1 MTTIANI
8 VDALAA
14 PYTVWRTLRGIEP
27 TFHDNR
33 PLYVAG
39 NAAVTFRVKHDGM
52 DKILKCYTRT
62 NNHLAAIYGDEF
74 HPRELCIIDIV
85 GRKVWIDCLLTPYIE
100 GITLDE
106 ALCSADGEQ
115 ELIAIASSFDT
126 FAKRL
131 LLSERAH
138 GDLKPENLILT
149 PTGEI
154 RAIDWDAAFLPSFAG
169 EASPEIG
176 TAAYQHPQRTTDL
189 YDKHIDD
196 YSIAFLSVF
205 LHAAAIDSTTIEYF
219 RKYHEPMLSPKDII
233 RGKVSELERICD
245 LFAQRGMAREYRL
258 AQMLRSTSARLFN
271 LRPTL
276 LPEITLSA
284 DTSSED
290 NDNAP
295 CLDVANGY
303 WGCRDNCRWLIEPLF
318 DNGYEPTCGVM
329 LTELGGYSHFVD
341 LEGNVVKS
349 FSMGT
354 RVKPMRDGTTTAYY
368 PNGVQEHIKTE
379 DLLQILDK

>member
-62 NNHLAAIYGDEF
+62 NNHLTAIYGDEF

-115 ELIAIASSFDT
+115 ELIAIASSFDA

-138 GDLKPENLILT
+138 GDLKPENLIYT
-149 PTGEI
+149 PSGEI
-154 RAIDWDAAFLPSFAG
+154 VAIDWDAAFLPSFAG
-169 EASPEIG
+169 ELSPEIG
-176 TAAYQHPQRTTDL
+176 TAAYQHPLRTTEL

-196 YSIAFLSVF
+196 YSIAFISVL
-205 LHAAAIDSTTIEYF
+205 LHSAAIDDTTITHY
-219 RKYHEPMLSPKDII
+219 RRYHEPLLSPRDIM
-233 RGKVSELERICD
+233 RGRASELERISE

-258 AQMLRSTSARLFN
+258 AQMLRSAQPRLFN
-271 LRPTL
+271 LQSIFSPTL
-276 LPEITLSA
+276 
-284 DTSSED
+284 TSSANSAED
-290 NDNAP
+290 AASP
-295 CLDVANGY
+295 YLDVANGY
-303 WGCRDNCRWLIEPLF
+303 WGCRNESRWLIEPMF
-318 DNGYEPTCGVM
+318 DNGYEPSDGVM
-329 LTELGGYSHFVD
+329 LAELGGYYHFVS
-341 LEGNVVKS
+341 LEGKVVKN
-349 FSMGT
+349 FPLGT

-368 PNGVQEHIKTE
+368 PNGVQEHIKAE

>member
-62 NNHLAAIYGDEF
+62 NNHLMAIYGDEF

-115 ELIAIASSFDT
+115 ELIAIASSFDA

-276 LPEITLSA
+276 LPEITHSA

-290 NDNAP
+290 NAP
-295 CLDVANGY
+295 YLDVANGY

-318 DNGYEPTCGVM
+318 DNGYEPTYGVM

-349 FSMGT
+349 FPMGT
-354 RVKPMRDGTTTAYY
+354 RVKPMRDGATTAYY
-368 PNGVQEHIKTE
+368 PNGEQEYIKAE

>member
-115 ELIAIASSFDT
+115 ELIAIASSFDA

-196 YSIAFLSVF
+196 YSIAFLSIF

-233 RGKVSELERICD
+233 RGKVSELERISD

-276 LPEITLSA
+276 LPEITHSA
-284 DTSSED
+284 DTSPE
-290 NDNAP
+290 DNAP
-295 CLDVANGY
+295 YLDVANGY
-303 WGCRDNCRWLIEPLF
+303 WGCRDNCRWLIKPLF
-318 DNGYEPTCGVM
+318 DNGYEPTYGVM

-349 FSMGT
+349 FPMGT
-354 RVKPMRDGTTTAYY
+354 RVKPMRDGATTAYY
-368 PNGVQEHIKTE
+368 PNGEQEYIKAE

>member
-115 ELIAIASSFDT
+115 ELIAIASSFDA

-176 TAAYQHPQRTTDL
+176 TAAYQHPHRTTDL

-233 RGKVSELERICD
+233 RGKVSELERISK

-276 LPEITLSA
+276 LPEITHSA
-284 DTSSED
+284 DTLSED
-290 NDNAP
+290 NAP
-295 CLDVANGY
+295 YLDVANGY
-303 WGCRDNCRWLIEPLF
+303 WGCRDNSRWLIEPLF

-349 FSMGT
+349 FPMGT
-354 RVKPMRDGTTTAYY
+354 RVKPMRDGVTTAYY
-368 PNGVQEHIKTE
+368 PNGEQEYIKAE

>member
-62 NNHLAAIYGDEF
+62 NNHLMAIYGDEF

-115 ELIAIASSFDT
+115 ELIAIASSFDA

-196 YSIAFLSVF
+196 YSIAFLSVY

-276 LPEITLSA
+276 LPEITHSA

-290 NDNAP
+290 NAP
-295 CLDVANGY
+295 YLDVANGY

-318 DNGYEPTCGVM
+318 DNGYEPTYGVM

-349 FSMGT
+349 FPMGT
-354 RVKPMRDGTTTAYY
+354 RVKPMRDGATTAYY
-368 PNGVQEHIKTE
+368 PNGEQEYIKAE

>member
-62 NNHLAAIYGDEF
+62 NNHLMAIYGDEF

-115 ELIAIASSFDT
+115 ELIAIASSFDA

-196 YSIAFLSVF
+196 YSIAFLSVY

-219 RKYHEPMLSPKDII
+219 RRYHEPMLSPKDII

-276 LPEITLSA
+276 LPEITHSA

-290 NDNAP
+290 NAP
-295 CLDVANGY
+295 YLDVANGY

-318 DNGYEPTCGVM
+318 DNGYEPTYGVM

-349 FSMGT
+349 FPMGT
-354 RVKPMRDGTTTAYY
+354 RVKPMRDGVTTAYY
-368 PNGVQEHIKTE
+368 PNGEQEYIKAE

>member
-62 NNHLAAIYGDEF
+62 NNHLMAIYGDEF

-115 ELIAIASSFDT
+115 ELIAIASSFDA

-196 YSIAFLSVF
+196 YSIAFLSVY

-219 RKYHEPMLSPKDII
+219 RRYHEPMLSPKDII

-276 LPEITLSA
+276 LPEITHSA

-290 NDNAP
+290 NAP
-295 CLDVANGY
+295 YLDVANGY

-318 DNGYEPTCGVM
+318 DNGYEPTYGVM

-349 FSMGT
+349 FPMGT
-354 RVKPMRDGTTTAYY
+354 RVKPMRDGATTAYY
-368 PNGVQEHIKTE
+368 PNGEQEYIKAE

>member
-8 VDALAA
+8 VDAVAA
-14 PYTVWRTLRGIEP
+14 PYTVWRTLRGVEP
-27 TFHDNR
+27 EMVGNR
-33 PLYVAG
+33 PRFVAG
-39 NAAVTFRVKHDGM
+39 NAAVTFRVRHNGEC
-52 DKILKCYTRT
+52 KILKCYTRT
-62 NNHLAAIYGDEF
+62 NNHLSAIYGKEF
-74 HPRELCIIDIV
+74 HPRELCVVDIV

-106 ALCSADGEQ
+106 ALCSANSEK
-115 ELIAIASSFDT
+115 ELEAIASSFDA
-126 FAKRL
+126 FAKSL

-138 GDLKPENLILT
+138 GDLKPENLIYT
-149 PTGEI
+149 PSGEI
-154 RAIDWDAAFLPSFAG
+154 AAIDWDAAFLPSFAG

-176 TAAYQHPQRTTDL
+176 TAAYQHPSRTTEL

-196 YSIAFLSVF
+196 YSITFISVL
-205 LHAAAIDSTTIEYF
+205 LHSAAIDDTTLTHY
-219 RKYHEPMLSPKDII
+219 RRYHEPLLSPRDIM
-233 RGKVSELERICD
+233 RGRVSELERISE

-276 LPEITLSA
+276 LPEITHSA

-290 NDNAP
+290 NAP
-295 CLDVANGY
+295 YLDVANGY
-303 WGCRDNCRWLIEPLF
+303 WGCRDNCRWLIKPLF
-318 DNGYEPTCGVM
+318 DNGYEPTYGVM

-349 FSMGT
+349 FPMGT

>member
-115 ELIAIASSFDT
+115 ELIAIASSFDA

-169 EASPEIG
+169 EVSPEIG

-196 YSIAFLSVF
+196 YSIAFLSIF

-233 RGKVSELERICD
+233 RGKVSELERISD

-276 LPEITLSA
+276 LPEITHSA

-290 NDNAP
+290 NAP
-295 CLDVANGY
+295 YLDVANGY
-303 WGCRDNCRWLIEPLF
+303 WGCRDNCRWLIKPLF
-318 DNGYEPTCGVM
+318 DNGYEPTYGVM

-349 FSMGT
+349 FPMGT

>member
-39 NAAVTFRVKHDGM
+39 YAAVTFRVKHDGM

-62 NNHLAAIYGDEF
+62 NNHLMAIYGDEF

-115 ELIAIASSFDT
+115 ELIAIASSFDA

-196 YSIAFLSVF
+196 YSIAFLSVY

-219 RKYHEPMLSPKDII
+219 RRYHEPMLSPKDII

-276 LPEITLSA
+276 LPEITHSA

-290 NDNAP
+290 NAP
-295 CLDVANGY
+295 YLDVANGY

-318 DNGYEPTCGVM
+318 DNGYEPTYGVM

-349 FSMGT
+349 FPMGT
-354 RVKPMRDGTTTAYY
+354 RVKPMRDGATTAYY
-368 PNGVQEHIKTE
+368 PNGEQEYIKAE

>member
-27 TFHDNR
+27 AFHDNR

-39 NAAVTFRVKHDGM
+39 NAAVTFRVKHDGI

-131 LLSERAH
+131 LLSEQAH

-169 EASPEIG
+169 EVSPEIG
-176 TAAYQHPQRTTDL
+176 TAAYQHPHRTTDL
-189 YDKHIDD
+189 HDKHIDD

-233 RGKVSELERICD
+233 RGKVSELERISD

-276 LPEITLSA
+276 LPEITHSA

-290 NDNAP
+290 NAP
-295 CLDVANGY
+295 YLDVANGY
-303 WGCRDNCRWLIEPLF
+303 WGCRDNSRWLIEPLF

-349 FSMGT
+349 FPMGT
-354 RVKPMRDGTTTAYY
+354 RVKPMRDGATTAYY
-368 PNGVQEHIKTE
+368 PNGEQEYIKAE

>member
-62 NNHLAAIYGDEF
+62 NNHLMAIYGEEF

-115 ELIAIASSFDT
+115 ELIAIASSFDA

-169 EASPEIG
+169 EVSPEIG

-233 RGKVSELERICD
+233 RGKVSELERISD

-276 LPEITLSA
+276 LPEITHSA

-290 NDNAP
+290 NAP
-295 CLDVANGY
+295 YLDVANGY

-318 DNGYEPTCGVM
+318 DNGYEPTYGVM

-349 FSMGT
+349 FPMGT

>member
-33 PLYVAG
+33 PLYVTG

-62 NNHLAAIYGDEF
+62 NNHLTAIYGEEF

-115 ELIAIASSFDT
+115 ELIAIASSFDA

-176 TAAYQHPQRTTDL
+176 TAAYQHPHRTTDL

-233 RGKVSELERICD
+233 RGKVSELERISN

-290 NDNAP
+290 NAP
-295 CLDVANGY
+295 YLDVANGY

-318 DNGYEPTCGVM
+318 DNGYEPTYGVM

-349 FSMGT
+349 FPMGT
-354 RVKPMRDGTTTAYY
+354 RVKPMRDGATTAYY